1 MNILWLY
8 HDPVFTILLFVIVIL
23 LGYVAYYFRK
33 DFLKSLA
40 TIRHGFSQHTPEIR
54 QKPLQPKKLHQ
65 SEHLLQE
72 LNTHAGIGTGNSE
85 AKKVFGQ
92 FQKVYKNTGGT
103 VVIPSGNNPYEK
115 DADLVLQVNINKS
128 PYIFHRSRLTQIW
141 EIKPPEIPSF

>member
-8 HDPVFTILLFVIVIL
+8 NDPVATFILVGIPIIVIFVVIFLYKESKKPVSKTNPAEQL
-23 LGYVAYYFRK
+23 L
-33 DFLKSLA
+33 
-40 TIRHGFSQHTPEIR
+40 H
-54 QKPLQPKKLHQ
+54 
-65 SEHLLQE
+65 E
-72 LNTHAGIGTGNSE
+72 LNTRANGGKTIIE
-85 AKKVFGQ
+85 AKEVFRE